1 MYFDRFIKLIGDE
14 ISVIL
19 KGDRAVLRFI
29 VPYRNEKGGN
39 MSQELKSENLN
50 LNSVNQD
57 TNMKSILVAEDV
69 DSNFLLLR
77 AFLGKMY
84 ILIRANDGL
93 EAVELFKKH
102 KPDLILMDI
111 KMPNMDGLEATK
123 AIREISKD
131 IPIIALTAFAFD
143 NDRQQ
148 ALSAGCN
155 SFLTNP
161 ISKMAL
167 LEMLDQYI

>member
-1 MYFDRFIKLIGDE
+1 M
-14 ISVIL
+14 
-19 KGDRAVLRFI
+19 
-29 VPYRNEKGGN
+29 PYREMKNGGN

-111 KMPNMDGLEATK
+111 KMPNMDGLEATRI
-123 AIREISKD
+123 IRSYSML
-131 IPIIALTAFAFD
+131 IPIVTLTAYAFES
-143 NDRQQ
+143 DREQ
-148 ALSAGCN
+148 AFEAGC
-155 SFLTNP
+155 SDFLTKP
-161 ISKMAL
+161 VQSGELKAVL
-167 LEMLDQYI
+167 GKYLE

>member
-1 MYFDRFIKLIGDE
+1 M
-14 ISVIL
+14 
-19 KGDRAVLRFI
+19 
-29 VPYRNEKGGN
+29 PYREMKNGEN
-39 MSQELKSENLN
+39 MGQELKTGNLN

-77 AFLGKMY
+77 AFLSKMY

-102 KPDLILMDI
+102 NPDLILMDI
-111 KMPNMDGLEATK
+111 KMPNMDGLDATK

-131 IPIIALTAFAFD
+131 VPIIALTAFAFE

-148 ALSAGCN
+148 ALAVGCN
-155 SFLTNP
+155 SFLTKP
-161 ISKMAL
+161 ISKVVL
-167 LEMLDQYI
+167 LEMLDQYL